1 MNFFHQEGSLKEE
14 GEAAKVVRES
24 LENNSSDSE
33 VVKVFRKRL
42 MFYNTVNFRI

>member
-1 MNFFHQEGSLKEE
+1 MNFFHQEGSMKEEE

-33 VVKVFRKRL
+33 VVRSSEKG
-42 MFYNTVNFRI
+42 